1 MAVSWIKD
9 QQSENFPVWMSRLVF
24 SLCHNPK
31 EAGSNSREGMPQQ
44 QQKMNKAAR
53 LKASRQMSKFFLCVF

>member
-44 QQKMNKAAR
+44 QQKNE
-53 LKASRQMSKFFLCVF
+53 QGSKTEGK